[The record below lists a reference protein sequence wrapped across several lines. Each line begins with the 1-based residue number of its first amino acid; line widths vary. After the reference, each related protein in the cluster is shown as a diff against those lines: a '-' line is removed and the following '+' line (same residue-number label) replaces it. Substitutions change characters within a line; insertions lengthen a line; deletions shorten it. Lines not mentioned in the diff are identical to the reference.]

1 MAMRSY
7 VSYIPYYTSSKEQ
20 TGNIITFTQF
30 EEEDLLSETHN
41 NTKSGNKY
49 DDNTTLALIIF

>member
-1 MAMRSY
+1 MRSY